1 MPPLFLSAI
10 KAGCISD
17 IITTIKQ
24 APARSGSVTVAGVD
38 IGSNTAKAVLLEDG
52 DILGTSLVMTGHNS
66 RIAGRR
72 ALDLALREAGLE
84 ESDINGMIATGYGR
98 MSADFTDE
106 RVTEITCHARG
117 AHSRQPEAR
126 TVIDLGG
133 QDSKVIAIGET
144 GKVIDFMM
152 NDKCAAGT
160 GRFLEVMAAALE
172 VELDNLGEIS
182 LLSESPVSISSV
194 CTVFA
199 ESEVVSRVAEGASKM
214 DIVAGIHQAI
224 ASRIYAMTV
233 RVPFKEK
240 VIMTG
245 GVARNVGVVRALE
258 KRLETSLVVPEMP
271 QHMGALGAAIIAGER
286 AGA

>member
-1 MPPLFLSAI
+1 M
-10 KAGCISD
+10 
-17 IITTIKQ
+17 
-24 APARSGSVTVAGVD
+24 TVAGVD
-38 IGSNTAKAVLLEDG
+38 IGSNTAKAVILNNG
-52 DILGTSLVMTGHNS
+52 DILATSLVMTGHNS
-66 RIAGRR
+66 RLAGRR
-72 ALDLALREAGLE
+72 ALDLALEEAGLDE
-84 ESDINGMIATGYGR
+84 GEMAGIIATGYGR
-98 MSADFTDE
+98 LTTDFTEE

-117 AHSRQPEAR
+117 AHSSQPEAR

-133 QDSKVIAIGET
+133 QDSKVIAVDET
-144 GKVIDFMM
+144 GKVVDFMM

-172 VELDNLGEIS
+172 VELDDLGEVS
-182 LLSESPVSISSV
+182 LESDSPASISSV

-258 KRLETSLVVPEMP
+258 DRLETTLVVPEMP
-271 QHMGALGAAIIAGER
+271 QHMGALGAAIIAVER
-286 AGA
+286 AGT